1 MEARVMRSEAKKKSQ
16 DRWDA
21 LNTKRYGL
29 KLNKHT
35 DGDIIDF
42 LDSTGNIMGTIRKA
56 MRMYIENEKNGEDE

>member
-1 MEARVMRSEAKKKSQ
+1 MEASIMRSEAKKKSQ

-42 LDSTGNIMGTIRKA
+42 LDSTGNIMGTIRTALRLYMK
-56 MRMYIENEKNGEDE
+56 MMEEGDE